1 MKIAHLNVRSLK
13 SREHFHL
20 IKDTM
25 AQNGL
30 DIFTISETWLDATVT
45 DESIEIPG
53 FQVFRQDLGP
63 LKSGG
68 GLCTYVKTSLKASM
82 IEELSSVS
90 INGFQQVW
98 LKEECKAYK
107 SLLVCNVYR
116 AKPCYITARSCTNY
130 NMEQFCKDL
139 ALVPFHI
146 MSVFDDSDDQVNT
159 FNTLFTDI
167 LDAHAPLKRTKIKTR
182 PNPFV
187 TPEIRQLM
195 KTCYKWHKK
204 GIKTN
209 DCLCWSAFK
218 FVRQEVKWE
227 L

>member
-1 MKIAHLNVRSLK
+1 M
-13 SREHFHL
+13 
-20 IKDTM
+20 
-25 AQNGL
+25 
-30 DIFTISETWLDATVT
+30 
-45 DESIEIPG
+45 SI
-53 FQVFRQDLGP
+53 
-63 LKSGG
+63 
-68 GLCTYVKTSLKASM
+68 
-82 IEELSSVS
+82 
-90 INGFQQVW
+90 
-98 LKEECKAYK
+98 
-107 SLLVCNVYR
+107 R

-130 NMEQFCKDL
+130 NVEQFCKDL

-146 MSVFDDSDDQVNT
+146 MSVFDDFDDQVNT